1 MAARITHIV
10 LLRSTRRLPNA
21 QELPK
26 HTEHLSTLHK
36 MRTVLC
42 TRCSQVQNSLFK
54 IICVFCFVYDTLTT
68 NQCKLWCVLRTASQS
83 ISILFDIFPL
93 FAWLIWIK
101 FYLYSYLWGDA
112 GPVSLA
118 HANCDTENP
127 IYDLWTCSTVYE
139 TWHALQSSRFC
150 WSKDID

>member
-1 MAARITHIV
+1 MAAHITHIV

-54 IICVFCFVYDTLTT
+54 ILCVFCFVYDTLTT
-68 NQCKLWCVLRTASQS
+68 NQCKLLKVS
-83 ISILFDIFPL
+83 ISYLTFSLF
-93 FAWLIWIK
+93 FAWLILIK
-101 FYLYSYLWGDA
+101 FYLYSYLWGTPDQCHWRMQIVTLRTPFTIC
-112 GPVSLA
+112 GLA
-118 HANCDTENP
+118 PPFMRPDMLFRAVDFVEVKT
-127 IYDLWTCSTVYE
+127 
-139 TWHALQSSRFC
+139 
-150 WSKDID
+150 